1 MISNG
6 LRNYYR
12 TQQSSQNKGSRRSQQ
27 GTSRQRTQLFY
38 TYEVTYIQGSRNI
51 YYSFYLRRS
60 GWTQRGQNNLAISR
74 VIELYIESTNNQTI
88 MNENIERLHTR
99 INLIREESRT
109 ISYRIEALEER
120 RKELQEQKKHLK
132 EILSNMS
139 QELGLLL
146 TIIYQPSPFYL
157 FSGGGFFYL

>member
-1 MISNG
+1 
-6 LRNYYR
+6 
-12 TQQSSQNKGSRRSQQ
+12 
-27 GTSRQRTQLFY
+27 
-38 TYEVTYIQGSRNI
+38 
-51 YYSFYLRRS
+51 
-60 GWTQRGQNNLAISR
+60 
-74 VIELYIESTNNQTI
+74 

-139 QELGLLL
+139 
-146 TIIYQPSPFYL
+146 
-157 FSGGGFFYL
+157 